1 MEKPS
6 RLTPHY
12 QLFRKEA
19 IPLTPF
25 KEIDRVLALLLVEQ
39 LQSHQETITYKEV
52 AQKLSNRLGRPIHP
66 HFDLASP
73 LGKISTLCYE
83 LGLPLI
89 SACVI
94 HSKPT
99 KLHPSEDG
107 FYSIAC
113 MLKPEYKAID
123 PATVRSHELAY
134 IHGCHDW
141 SKLLNYLENASS
153 TGDRFF
159 SDWMSQNTVL
169 SKSSISKYSRAVNT
183 ISKEMQQ
190 KGIITKPFEDMTL
203 FELDNAI
210 SLTMGNPDF
219 IAKNTRGNHMYSNAL
234 KHYRYFMSSASDET
248 GDSSYVESLLNDD
261 QIPETE
267 RKAIIQA
274 RVGQGI
280 FRKSLFEKYHGHCI
294 ITGIDHPKLLVASH
308 IKPWAVCSNR
318 ERLSVE
324 NGLLLSA
331 TYDRLFDSGLITFNR
346 NGKIFLSSFIG
357 TENIN
362 RLGLSKDMSFELGVT
377 GKMGEYLDYHNDILF
392 VK

>member
-1 MEKPS
+1 M
-6 RLTPHY
+6 
-12 QLFRKEA
+12 
-19 IPLTPF
+19 TPF

-39 LQSHQETITYKEV
+39 IQSNQETTTYKEV
-52 AQKLSNRLGRPIHP
+52 AQKLSIRLGRPIHP

-73 LGKISTLCYE
+73 LGKVSTLCYE

-107 FYSIAC
+107 FYSLAC
-113 MLKPEYKAID
+113 MLKPEYKTID
-123 PATVRSHELAY
+123 PSTVRSHELAC
-134 IHGCHDW
+134 IHACHDW
-141 SKLLNYLENASS
+141 SKLLNYLENAPS

-169 SKSSISKYSRAVNT
+169 SKSSISKY
-183 ISKEMQQ
+183 
-190 KGIITKPFEDMTL
+190 
-203 FELDNAI
+203 
-210 SLTMGNPDF
+210 PDF

-234 KHYRYFMSSASDET
+234 KHYRYFMSSASDDT
-248 GDSSYVESLLNDD
+248 GDSGYVESLANDD

>member
-1 MEKPS
+1 M
-6 RLTPHY
+6 
-12 QLFRKEA
+12 
-19 IPLTPF
+19 TPF

-39 LQSHQETITYKEV
+39 LQSNQETTTYKEV
-52 AQKLSNRLGRPIHP
+52 AQKLSKRLGRPIHP
-66 HFDLASP
+66 HFDLAFP
-73 LGKISTLCYE
+73 LGKVSTLCYE

-107 FYSIAC
+107 FYSLAC

-123 PATVRSHELAY
+123 PATVRSHELAC
-134 IHGCHDW
+134 IHACHDW
-141 SKLLNYLENASS
+141 SKLLNYLENVPS

-159 SDWMSQNTVL
+159 SDWMSQNTAL
-169 SKSSISKYSRAVNT
+169 SKSSISKYSSAVNT

-248 GDSSYVESLLNDD
+248 GDSGYVESLLNDD

-280 FRKSLFEKYHGHCI
+280 FRKSGSL
-294 ITGIDHPKLLVASH
+294 P
-308 IKPWAVCSNR
+308 N
-318 ERLSVE
+318 
-324 NGLLLSA
+324 
-331 TYDRLFDSGLITFNR
+331 
-346 NGKIFLSSFIG
+346 
-357 TENIN
+357 
-362 RLGLSKDMSFELGVT
+362 
-377 GKMGEYLDYHNDILF
+377 F
-392 VK
+392 V